1 MYLTEKWIDQ
11 PELYDP
17 LCEVFVRITS
27 VFVNLRET
35 ESIFSTLLTVLI
47 GVLD

>member
-1 MYLTEKWIDQ
+1 MHLTGKWIDQ
-11 PELYDP
+11 HEQCDP

-27 VFVNLRET
+27 VLVNLRET

>member
-1 MYLTEKWIDQ
+1 MYLTENWIDQ
-11 PELYDP
+11 HEQYDP
-17 LCEVFVRITS
+17 LCEVLVRITS